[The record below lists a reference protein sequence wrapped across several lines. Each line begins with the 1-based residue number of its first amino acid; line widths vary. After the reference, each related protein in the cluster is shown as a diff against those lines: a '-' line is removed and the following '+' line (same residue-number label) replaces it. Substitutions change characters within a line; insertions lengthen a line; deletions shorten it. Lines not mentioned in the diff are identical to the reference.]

1 MIVDI
6 VSSVFLIVGSV
17 MAFTAALGVFRFPD
31 TLSRMHAATKPQTF
45 GLLQILVGAIIQLG
59 KNVDVGMLILAGL
72 FAIITAPVIA
82 HRIGRLV
89 YQEQRA
95 QDGLI
100 AKERMDRGDID

>member
-1 MIVDI
+1 MIIDI
-6 VSSVFLIVGSV
+6 ISAILLILGSL
-17 MAFTAALGVFRFPD
+17 AALTTSIGMLRFPD

-45 GLLQILVGAIIQLG
+45 GLLLVLIGAALRLG

-72 FAIITAPVIA
+72 FALITAPVIA

-95 QDGLI
+95 RDGL
-100 AKERMDRGDID
+100 MDREDMEVGNRD

>member
-72 FAIITAPVIA
+72 FAIITAPGIA

>member
-6 VSSVFLIVGSV
+6 VSSVFLITGAL

-45 GLLQILVGAIIQLG
+45 GLLQILIGAIIQLG
-59 KNVDVGMLILAGL
+59 NNVDVGMLILAGL
-72 FAIITAPVIA
+72 FSIITAPVIA